1 MRGAVKHQG
10 TQRARPAPS
19 RRLLLVIAALFLGV
33 AILGAPSGA
42 AEGRAVVANPEFQR
56 ILNGLV
62 SGRGRIAPGVTAYVS
77 GPHGTWTGAAGVANV
92 KTGEPMRPDAR
103 MRLESVSKLWTAT
116 LILRLAQQHRL
127 SLDDTVERWLPGL
140 LPAGHRI
147 TVRQLLNH
155 TSGLIDTND
164 ITQHPTL
171 LPRPDQ
177 GSGSPRQDRDNQQD
191 ERRRTLATSSH
202 RRLWVEV
209 AAALPLLLPPG
220 SAYHYSNI
228 GYMVAGLVAERAGK
242 QPLPT
247 LFRTQIIAPLHLTSQ
262 RTIRTRRS
270 PAPTHTATGS
280 PRTAS
285 SPTQRPGHSASAP
298 TAASSPPRQTRRR
311 FLTALMRG
319 ALLGPAQ
326 LAALKKPSAYSN
338 YGLGTGVDKSGCAGT
353 AYGHNGGGD
362 GFETNVFVSG
372 NGDRVAVLLLNGRT
386 ADNSGDAVAFMAMNK
401 LYCAA

>member
-1 MRGAVKHQG
+1 MGTVKHGDPQH
-10 TQRARPAPS
+10 ARPVPS
-19 RRLLLVIAALFLGV
+19 RRLLLVIVALFLGV
-33 AILGAPSGA
+33 SILGASSGA
-42 AEGRAVVANPEFQR
+42 AEDRAVVANPQFQR
-56 ILNGLV
+56 VLNRLV
-62 SGRGRIAPGVTAYVS
+62 SGRSPIAPGVTAYVS
-77 GPHGTWTGAAGVANV
+77 GPHGTWAGAAGVANV

-147 TVRQLLNH
+147 TLRQLLNH
-155 TSGLIDTND
+155 TSGLIDNND
-164 ITQHPTL
+164 INQNPTRYL
-171 LPRPDQ
+171 GQIKDRPLRAKIAAINKRVAKDP
-177 GSGSPRQDRDNQQD
+177 GYEFSP
-191 ERRRTLATSSH
+191 
-202 RRLWVEV
+202 RLWVEV

-220 SAYHYSNI
+220 TSYHYSNI
-228 GYMVAGLVAERAGK
+228 GYIVAGLIAERAGN

-247 LFRTQIIAPLHLTSQ
+247 LFRTQVIAPLDLTSAAYDPHSK
-262 RTIRTRRS
+262 I
-270 PAPTHTATGS
+270 TG
-280 PRTAS
+280 PHAHGYKVAANGKLTDTTTWTLGLGANGGIVS
-285 SPTQRPGHSASAP
+285 S
-298 TAASSPPRQTRRR
+298 AADEGR
-311 FLTALMRG
+311 FLAALMKG
-319 ALLGPAQ
+319 TLLGHAQ
-326 LAALKKPSAYSN
+326 IAALKKPSAQSN

-386 ADNSGDAVAFMAMNK
+386 ADNSGDAVAFMAMNQ

>member
-1 MRGAVKHQG
+1 M
-10 TQRARPAPS
+10 
-19 RRLLLVIAALFLGV
+19 IAALFLGV

-42 AEGRAVVANPEFQR
+42 AEGRAVAANPEFQR
-56 ILNGLV
+56 VLDGLV

-116 LILRLAQQHRL
+116 LLLRLAQQHRL

-171 LPRPDQ
+171 YLGQIKDQ
-177 GSGSPRQDRDNQQD
+177 ALRAKIATIQRRAAKDPGYEFSPQ
-191 ERRRTLATSSH
+191 
-202 RRLWVEV
+202 LWVEL

-228 GYMVAGLVAERAGK
+228 GYIVAGLVAERAGK
-242 QPLPT
+242 QRLPT
-247 LFRTQIIAPLHLTSQ
+247 LFRTQIIAPLHLTS
-262 RTIRTRRS
+262 RPTTRTRGS

-285 SPTQRPGHSASAP
+285 SPTRRRGHSASAP
-298 TAASSPPRQTRRR
+298 TAASSRTRLTRRR
-311 FLTALMRG
+311 FLTSLMRG

-326 LAALKKPSAYSN
+326 LAALKKPSAHSN
-338 YGLGTGVDKSGCAGT
+338 YGLGTGIDESGCAGT

-386 ADNSGDAVAFMAMNK
+386 ADSSGDAIAFRAMNK